1 MGEAAVPS
9 ACSWPSVPRKARRH
23 GERTRYSAQ
32 EPAAA
37 ARHPRARPL
46 RAWVLDTMGRTMEH
60 ITVAGHPEPIPASE
74 VAAKLLRQRL
84 ETVRQE
90 RGADAADTLEGLIG
104 ARLGA
109 LLEEGKPSIDV
120 ANMRA
125 VVDYAEIPEEE
136 DNASGLERALR
147 GVKDKL
153 AQRGGMR

>member
-1 MGEAAVPS
+1 
-9 ACSWPSVPRKARRH
+9 
-23 GERTRYSAQ
+23 
-32 EPAAA
+32 
-37 ARHPRARPL
+37 
-46 RAWVLDTMGRTMEH
+46 MEH

-74 VAAKLLRQRL
+74 VAARLLRERL
-84 ETVRQE
+84 ESVREE
-90 RGADAADTLEGLIG
+90 RGADAADALEKLVG

>member
-1 MGEAAVPS
+1 VCWTTGRSRPVPVRS
-9 ACSWPSVPRKARRH
+9 IARVR
-23 GERTRYSAQ
+23 
-32 EPAAA
+32 
-37 ARHPRARPL
+37 
-46 RAWVLDTMGRTMEH
+46 VLDTMGRTMEH

-74 VAAKLLRQRL
+74 VAARLLRERL
-84 ETVRQE
+84 ESVREE
-90 RGADAADTLEGLIG
+90 RGTDVADALEKLVG

-125 VVDYAEIPEEE
+125 VVDYADIPEEDE
-136 DNASGLERALR
+136 ASGLERALR

>member
-1 MGEAAVPS
+1 MCWTTGRSRPVPVRS
-9 ACSWPSVPRKARRH
+9 IARVR
-23 GERTRYSAQ
+23 
-32 EPAAA
+32 
-37 ARHPRARPL
+37 
-46 RAWVLDTMGRTMEH
+46 VLDTMGRTMEH

>member
-1 MGEAAVPS
+1 MCWTTGRSRPVPVRS
-9 ACSWPSVPRKARRH
+9 IARVR
-23 GERTRYSAQ
+23 
-32 EPAAA
+32 
-37 ARHPRARPL
+37 
-46 RAWVLDTMGRTMEH
+46 VLDTMGRTMEH

-74 VAAKLLRQRL
+74 VAARLLRERL
-84 ETVRQE
+84 DSVREE
-90 RGADAADTLEGLIG
+90 RGADAADALEKLVG

-125 VVDYAEIPEEE
+125 VVDYADIPEDDE
-136 DNASGLERALR
+136 ASGLERALR

>member
-1 MGEAAVPS
+1 MCWTTGRSRPVPVRS
-9 ACSWPSVPRKARRH
+9 IARVR
-23 GERTRYSAQ
+23 
-32 EPAAA
+32 
-37 ARHPRARPL
+37 
-46 RAWVLDTMGRTMEH
+46 VLDTMGRTMEH

-74 VAAKLLRQRL
+74 VAARLLRERL
-84 ETVRQE
+84 ESVREE
-90 RGADAADTLEGLIG
+90 RGTDVADALEKLVG

-125 VVDYAEIPEEE
+125 VVDYADIPEEDE
-136 DNASGLERALR
+136 ASGLERALR

>member
-1 MGEAAVPS
+1 
-9 ACSWPSVPRKARRH
+9 
-23 GERTRYSAQ
+23 
-32 EPAAA
+32 
-37 ARHPRARPL
+37 
-46 RAWVLDTMGRTMEH
+46 MEH

-125 VVDYAEIPEEE
+125 VVDYVEIPEEE